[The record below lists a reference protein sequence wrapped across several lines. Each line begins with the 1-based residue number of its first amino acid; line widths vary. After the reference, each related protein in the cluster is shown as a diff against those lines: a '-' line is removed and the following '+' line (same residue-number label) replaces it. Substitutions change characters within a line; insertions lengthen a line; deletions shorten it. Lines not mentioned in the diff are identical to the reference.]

1 MPTRLTPVS
10 QTTPSSTPNTAANCI
25 TQNTPPCSS
34 SPARVEISAE
44 SISTLLQRTERIE
57 RALQD
62 IGENTTPCQ
71 KRKKLPRKLCVRV

>member
-25 TQNTPPCSS
+25 TPNTPPCSS

-44 SISTLLQRTERIE
+44 LISTLLQRTERIE

-62 IGENTTPCQ
+62 IGENNATTPCQ
-71 KRKKLPRKLCVRV
+71 KKKKLPRE